1 MTSRWYALRSKP
13 HKEGIVWQQAQVRG
27 FETFYPR
34 LRVHPVNPRARKI
47 KPYFPGYLFVQADL
61 EVVGL
66 STFQYMPYTMG
77 LVCFGGEPAH
87 VPEALINA
95 IRRRVGEITEAGGE
109 LFDGLKH
116 GDLVWIRDGPMA
128 GYEAIFNARL
138 RGSERVRVLLKMLND
153 RYMPLEINVAL
164 IEKMK

>member
-1 MTSRWYALRSKP
+1 MTSHWYALRSKP
-13 HKEGIVWQQAQVRG
+13 HKEGIVWQQVQARG
-27 FETFYPR
+27 FEIFYPR
-34 LRVHPVNPRARKI
+34 LRVRPVNPRARKI
-47 KPYFPGYLFVQADL
+47 KPYFPGYMFVQADL
-61 EVVGL
+61 DVVGL

-87 VPEALINA
+87 VPEAA
-95 IRRRVGEITEAGGE
+95 IHAIKRRVGEIAEAGGE

-116 GDLVWIRDGPMA
+116 GDPVWIHDGPFT
-128 GYEAIFNARL
+128 GYAALFDARL
-138 RGSERVRVLLKMLND
+138 RGRERVRVLLKMLSD